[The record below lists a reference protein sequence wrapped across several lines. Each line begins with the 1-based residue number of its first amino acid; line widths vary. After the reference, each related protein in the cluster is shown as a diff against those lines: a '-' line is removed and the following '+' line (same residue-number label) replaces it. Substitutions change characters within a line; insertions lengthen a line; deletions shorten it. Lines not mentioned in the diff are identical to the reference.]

1 MADTTIQVDHISKVY
16 RLYSKPRD
24 RIKEAFS
31 LTRKTYYREH
41 YALRDVSF
49 SVGRG
54 ETVGIIGTN
63 GAGKSTI
70 LKIITGVLNPTEGNV
85 TVNGR
90 ISALLELGA
99 GFNGEYTGI
108 ENIYLN
114 GTMIGFSR
122 EEIDRKLNDIL
133 AFADIGDFVYQ
144 PVKTYSSGMFV
155 RLAFA
160 VAINIDPEI
169 LIVDEALSVGDA
181 FFQVKCYHKF
191 MEFKR
196 QGKTILFVSHD
207 LGSIQKYCDRV
218 VLLDRGVKVAEG
230 APKDMID
237 LYKKV
242 MAGQEEAQAPEERTD
257 PASVT
262 ARGAEPQDGRLWR
275 HKMEENPNQ
284 SSYGNGAATILDYC
298 VMDAE
303 RRITNVLSAGEP
315 YTVRMKVQF
324 HRKLSEPV
332 FAVTIRDKQGTEICG
347 TNTMYED
354 FDTGEVNDGDVRVVS
369 FTQQMDLR
377 GNEYLLCLGCTG
389 FKDGDFEVFHRLYD
403 ACLIRVAS
411 GKRMVG
417 FFDMRTGIEYSEGRL
432 SDD

>member
-1 MADTTIQVDHISKVY
+1 MRETAIQVDHVSKVY
-16 RLYSKPRD
+16 RLYDKPRD

-31 LTRKTYYREH
+31 LSRKVYYREH
-41 YALRDVSF
+41 YALHDLSF
-49 SVGRG
+49 SVNRG

-70 LKIITGVLNPTEGNV
+70 LKIITGVLNPSAGNV
-85 TVNGR
+85 AVDGR

-99 GFNGEYTGI
+99 GFNMEYTGI

-122 EEIDRKLNDIL
+122 KEIDRKLDDIL

-191 MEFKR
+191 EEFKK
-196 QGKTILFVSHD
+196 QGRTIVFVSHD
-207 LGSIQKYCDRV
+207 LGSVNKYCDRV
-218 VLLDRGVKVAEG
+218 ILLNRGQKLAEG

-242 MAGQEEAQAPEERTD
+242 MAGEDVDGASKGESASDEQAQAD
-257 PASVT
+257 
-262 ARGAEPQDGRLWR
+262 AEGRLWSER
-275 HKMEENPNQ
+275 MENNPDC
-284 SSYGNGAATILDYC
+284 SAYGNGTATILDYC
-298 VMDAE
+298 VMDQKH
-303 RRITNVLSAGEP
+303 RITNVLSAGED
-315 YTVRMKVQF
+315 YTIRMKVQF
-324 HRKLSEPV
+324 HRALSEPV
-332 FAVTIRDKQGTEICG
+332 FALTLRNKQGTDICG

-354 FDTGEVNDGDVRVVS
+354 FDTGSVKEGDVRVIS
-369 FTQQMDLR
+369 FTQRMNLKSD
-377 GNEYLLCLGCTG
+377 EYLLCLGCTG
-389 FKDGDFEVFHRLYD
+389 FKDGDFEVYHRLYD

-411 GKRMVG
+411 PKTMVG
-417 FFDMRTGIEYSEGRL
+417 FFDMQTRIAYSGGGE
-432 SDD
+432 DND

>member
-1 MADTTIQVDHISKVY
+1 MRETTIQVDHVSKVY
-16 RLYSKPRD
+16 RLYEKPRD

-31 LTRKTYYREH
+31 LRRKTYYKEH

-49 SVGRG
+49 TVGRG

-70 LKIITGVLNPTEGNV
+70 LKIITGVLSQTSGEVN
-85 TVNGR
+85 VNGR

-122 EEIDRKLNDIL
+122 EEIDAKLDDIL
-133 AFADIGDFVYQ
+133 AFADIGDFVHQ

-160 VAINIDPEI
+160 VAISIDPEI

-191 MEFKR
+191 EEFKR
-196 QGKTILFVSHD
+196 QGRTILFVSHD

-218 VLLDRGVKVAEG
+218 ILLDRGNKYAEG
-230 APKDMID
+230 SPKDMID

-242 MAGQEEAQAPEERTD
+242 MAGEDAPKAEQAVQPEAQPDAGDLAQAPKG
-257 PASVT
+257 S
-262 ARGAEPQDGRLWR
+262 LWR
-275 HKMEENPNQ
+275 ERMEENPNC

-298 VMDAE
+298 VLDQDG
-303 RRITNVLSAGEP
+303 RITNVLSAGEA

-324 HRKLSEPV
+324 HQRLSEPV
-332 FAVTIRDKQGTEICG
+332 FALTLRDKQGTDICG

-354 FDTGEVNDGDVRVVS
+354 FNTGEVEDGDIRVIA
-369 FTQQMDLR
+369 FTQQMDLK
-377 GNEYLLCLGCTG
+377 GGEYLLCLGCTG
-389 FKDGDFEVFHRLYD
+389 FSNGDFEVYHRLYD
-403 ACLIRVAS
+403 VCLVRVAS
-411 GKRMVG
+411 GKMMVG
-417 FFDMRTGIEYSEGRL
+417 FFDMNTRIDYSETER
-432 SDD
+432 

>member
-1 MADTTIQVDHISKVY
+1 MKEATILVDHISKAY
-16 RLYSKPRD
+16 RLYERPRD
-24 RIKEAFS
+24 RLKEAFS
-31 LTRKTYYREH
+31 LSRKIYYREH

-70 LKIITGVLNPTEGNV
+70 LKIITGVLNPTEGSI

-99 GFNGEYTGI
+99 GFNPEYTGI

-122 EEIDRKLNDIL
+122 EEISRKMDDIL
-133 AFADIGDFVYQ
+133 AFADIGDFVHQ

-191 MEFKR
+191 EEFKR
-196 QGKTILFVSHD
+196 QGRTILFVSHD
-207 LGSIQKYCDRV
+207 LGSINKYCDRV
-218 VLLDRGVKVAEG
+218 ILLNKGEKVAEG

-237 LYKKV
+237 LYKKIMV
-242 MAGQEEAQAPEERTD
+242 DEKAGAPEDAGGPD
-257 PASVT
+257 PA
-262 ARGAEPQDGRLWR
+262 GAGVPQADPAGKLWLSR
-275 HKMEENPNQ
+275 MEKNPDC
-284 SSYGNGAATILDYC
+284 SSYGNGMATILDYC
-298 VMDAE
+298 VLDE
-303 RRITNVLSAGEP
+303 KQRITNVLNAG
-315 YTVRMKVQF
+315 TDFTIRMKVQF
-324 HRKLSEPV
+324 HREASEPV
-332 FAVTIRDKQGTEICG
+332 LAFTIRDKQGTEICG
-347 TNTMYED
+347 TNTMFESY
-354 FDTGEVNDGDVRVVS
+354 DTGTVKAGDIRVIS
-369 FTQQMDLR
+369 FTQRMDLKD
-377 GNEYLLCLGCTG
+377 GEYLVCLGCTG

-403 ACLIRVAS
+403 AFLIRVVS
-411 GKRMVG
+411 SRTMVG
-417 FFDMRTGIEYSEGRL
+417 FFDLQTRIAYGEE
-432 SDD
+432 